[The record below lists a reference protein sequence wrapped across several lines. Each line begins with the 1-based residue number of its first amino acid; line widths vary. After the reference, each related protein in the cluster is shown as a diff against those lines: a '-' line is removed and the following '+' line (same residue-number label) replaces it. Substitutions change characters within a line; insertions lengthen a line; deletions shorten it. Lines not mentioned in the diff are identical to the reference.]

1 MKKTLLFECQCPV
14 CLGNVPGQEK
24 PMKKLFE
31 LHSKLDPSPSDWKR
45 HAGIRARIVDLT
57 LGLDIGH
64 IEDKVEALHEL
75 VRSAHYCNNH
85 DLVKKG
91 MIMWKQLAEDTKLE
105 EVHRLHD
112 NMEKSLAIGD

>member
-64 IEDKVEALHEL
+64 
-75 VRSAHYCNNH
+75 
-85 DLVKKG
+85 
-91 MIMWKQLAEDTKLE
+91 T
-105 EVHRLHD
+105 
-112 NMEKSLAIGD
+112 